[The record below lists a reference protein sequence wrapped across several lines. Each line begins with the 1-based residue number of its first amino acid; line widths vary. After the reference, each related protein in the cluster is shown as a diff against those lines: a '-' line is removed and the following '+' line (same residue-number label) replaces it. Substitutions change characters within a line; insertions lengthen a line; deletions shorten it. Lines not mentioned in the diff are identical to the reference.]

1 MNSDHSYRNTPN
13 VKPPCRQRAGCN
25 DPYEKR
31 IHSPS
36 DAEFYRRELN
46 FQITDYLESP
56 SFKTK
61 ILKIICSANQYASF
75 ARVGAFLPIG
85 PKKRMLFAIRGLIF
99 PFILYFCSLNTDTK
113 TKYHDTGGVV

>member
-1 MNSDHSYRNTPN
+1 MNSEYLYRNAPN
-13 VKPPCRQRAGCN
+13 GKSPCRIVAGCSN
-25 DPYEKR
+25 SHEKY

-75 ARVGAFLPIG
+75 ARVGAFLPFR
-85 PKKRMLFAIRGLIF
+85 PKKRMLFATGRFIL
-99 PFILYFCSLNTDTK
+99 PFILYFCKANTDKNETS
-113 TKYHDTGGVV
+113 